1 MPKKKPVNP
10 FKRQGRAGGPQP
22 APNATALT
30 RRAAESALPAD
41 LKFDP
46 EDRLGKG
53 ANNVVYKGS
62 FGGTTVALRL
72 PVRGSDTQS
81 YDRAAKEAALM
92 LKAATL
98 HAGPKIID
106 LWYVKHANSEI
117 RSGLGAVMELLDLE
131 LHKVLAGRE
140 PGLAAQ
146 AAEGCLRCVNSLA
159 SAGVILTDLKP
170 QNVMVRAAMRG
181 GAPSVRII
189 DFGSEFAEATFPPFK
204 PYETPLLGFIAELV
218 DDARLRQ
225 HLMATSMLVQLSA
238 TTAREM
244 HLRFQDK
251 QRKPTPTPVN
261 ALAAATATHLASMR
275 LTNVANVRRILRR
288 DQFKSVLRHYSGREN
303 SGTGRTLRFAR
314 GVMKKT

>member
-1 MPKKKPVNP
+1 MPKKKPMNP
-10 FKRQGRAGGPQP
+10 FKRQSSAGGPQP

-30 RRAAESALPAD
+30 RRKAESALPAD
-41 LKFDP
+41 LKFDL
-46 EDRLGKG
+46 EDRLGRG
-53 ANNVVYKGS
+53 ANNIVYKGS

-72 PVRGSDTQS
+72 PVRGSDTQA

-106 LWYVKHANSEI
+106 LWYVKHANAEV

-131 LHKVLAGRE
+131 LHKVLAGSE

-146 AAEGCLRCVNSLA
+146 ATEGCLRCVNSLA

-189 DFGSEFAEATFPPFK
+189 DFGSEFAEATFAPFK

-275 LTNVANVRRILRR
+275 LANVAHVRRILRR

-314 GVMKKT
+314 GIMKKT

>member
-1 MPKKKPVNP
+1 MPKKKPLNP
-10 FKRQGRAGGPQP
+10 FKRQGQATGPLP
-22 APNATALT
+22 ATNATALT
-30 RRAAESALPAD
+30 RRKAEAALPAD

-62 FGGTTVALRL
+62 FGGTSVALRL
-72 PVRGSDTQS
+72 PVRGSDTQC
-81 YDRAAKEAALM
+81 YDRAAKETALM
-92 LKAATL
+92 LKAATI

-106 LWYVKHANSEI
+106 VWYCRHAGSQIN
-117 RSGLGAVMELLDLE
+117 SGLGAVMELLDLE
-131 LHKVLAGRE
+131 LHKVLAAGD
-140 PGLAAQ
+140 PGQAAQ
-146 AAEGCLRCVNSLA
+146 VSEGCLRCVNALA
-159 SAGVILTDLKP
+159 SAGIILTDLKP

-181 GAPSVRII
+181 GAPTVRII
-189 DFGSEFAEATFPPFK
+189 DFGSEFGEATFAPFK

-238 TTAREM
+238 TTSREM
-244 HLRFQDK
+244 HMRFQDK

-261 ALAAATATHLASMR
+261 ALAFATAKHLDSMR
-275 LTNVANVRRILRR
+275 LGNVGNVRKILRR
-288 DQFKSVLRHYSGREN
+288 EPFKSVLRHYSGREN

-314 GVMKKT
+314 GIMKKT